1 MNTKELFALAFKVV
15 HDQERGPL
23 VYVRTYA
30 GQLKAKQLLYNT
42 TRGSKERAGQLLLV
56 SADDLLSVDAIGP
69 GQVGCLVG
77 LRSTRTGDT
86 LACSKHN
93 YVLDGLAVPK
103 SVYSIAIEP
112 EKSTQQTALE
122 NALEILQ
129 LEDPSLEVEKNE
141 KESGLTIIRVRN
153 N

>member
-93 YVLDGLAVPK
+93 YVLDGLVVPK